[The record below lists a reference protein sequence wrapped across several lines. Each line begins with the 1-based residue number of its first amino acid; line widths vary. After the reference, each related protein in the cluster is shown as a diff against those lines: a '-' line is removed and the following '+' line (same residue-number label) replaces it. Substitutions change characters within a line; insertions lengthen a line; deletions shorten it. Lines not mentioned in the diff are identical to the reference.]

1 MLILTR
7 KVNEKVIIGD
17 EVEITVLR
25 VSRDKV
31 KLGIRAPESIMIQ
44 RNELLQSIGQ
54 ENRRAAVAPSFHSPS
69 STGSSP
75 SETSRITCEPR

>member
-31 KLGIRAPESIMIQ
+31 KLGIRAPESVMIQ

-54 ENRRAAVAPSFHSPS
+54 ENRRAAVAPLSGLERLLPALRHQLQ
-69 STGSSP
+69 GA
-75 SETSRITCEPR
+75 